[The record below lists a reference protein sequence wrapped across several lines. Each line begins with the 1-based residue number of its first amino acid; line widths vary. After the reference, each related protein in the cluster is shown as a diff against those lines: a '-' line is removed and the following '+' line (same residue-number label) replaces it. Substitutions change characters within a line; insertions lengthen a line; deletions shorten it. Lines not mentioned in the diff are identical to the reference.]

1 MSRLG
6 EPAVRTRPA
15 GVLRVIPTLAALA
28 LIILTVSL
36 GNWQMRRAA
45 EKEQAQQRLDQA
57 AAAPPLV
64 LGSARRLG
72 PDDLN
77 RRVSLVGE
85 WLSAHTVFVDNRTWR
100 GHAGFHVVTPVK
112 IEGSGQV
119 VLVLRGWV
127 RGDPAQRNR
136 LPDLGAAAERVRIE
150 ARVEADF
157 PQTLELSR
165 GAVPGPE
172 DRLWQNISRARFEA
186 WSGVT
191 VAPAILRQTAAMPDD
206 QLIREWVLPGSGVD
220 KHHAYAA
227 QWYGL
232 ALLVAGL
239 WIGLTV
245 RRKSGKAS

>member
-1 MSRLG
+1 MKQPDA
-6 EPAVRTRPA
+6 PAVRTRPA
-15 GVLRVIPTLAALA
+15 HFLRVIPNLAALA

-57 AAAPPLV
+57 AAAPPIV
-64 LGSARRLG
+64 LGSGRMLG

-100 GHAGFHVVTPVK
+100 GQAGFHVVSPVK
-112 IEGSGQV
+112 IESSGQV

-127 RGDPAQRNR
+127 RGDPARRNR
-136 LPDLGAAAERVRIE
+136 LPDLGVGAERVRIE

-157 PQTLELSR
+157 PQALELSS
-165 GAVPGPE
+165 APAPGPA
-172 DRLWQNISRARFEA
+172 DRLWQNINRARFEA
-186 WSGVT
+186 WSGMA
-191 VAPAILRQTAAMPDD
+191 VAPVIMRQTASEPDD

-220 KHHAYAA
+220 KHRAYAA

-245 RRKSGKAS
+245 RRKSRKAS